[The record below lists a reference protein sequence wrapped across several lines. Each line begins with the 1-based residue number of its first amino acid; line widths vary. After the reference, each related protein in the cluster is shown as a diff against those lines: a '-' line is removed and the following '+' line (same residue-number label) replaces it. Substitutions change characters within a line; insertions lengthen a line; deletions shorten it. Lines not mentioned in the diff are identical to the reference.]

1 MLLAEGRSVE
11 FAEIG
16 LRGALGSRA
25 LLTERDLKGS
35 GSSKR

>member
-1 MLLAEGRSVE
+1 MGQGRSVE

-16 LRGALGSRA
+16 LPRRSGFPSTPDGTR
-25 LLTERDLKGS
+25 LKGS